1 MANNFIHTEGT
12 FESATLETFHF
23 DDKPYLGRHGE
34 PMAAA
39 LLRSGLVCITNSTY
53 HARPRGV
60 MGLGVEEPNALVQ
73 LVSGTQE
80 SMLPATTI
88 EVYDGLAARSLT
100 GIGALPGT
108 PDEARYD
115 KTNRHVDTLV
125 IGAGLSGL
133 TAAGEHLKAGREVLV
148 IDDQPGPGGH
158 LRHLGIEM
166 PSAMREVLAHEN
178 LTYLCRCTAVG
189 LYDQNF
195 IVAIERRSDH
205 LGNSPPEW
213 RASDPANRARIRV
226 WHIRANRVVLAPGAF
241 QRSLIFAN
249 NDRPGIML
257 SHAAATYA
265 AFHGVQIFKRA
276 VVSTV
281 DNQGYRDAIRLHNA
295 GVKVLGIYDARA
307 KAEGPSVAA
316 VRAVGMP
323 IHFRSTVL
331 DTSSES
337 DAEGALRNVT
347 IQNLD
352 TNETSMTPSDLLA
365 VSGGWTPIVD
375 LATHIG
381 IKPKW
386 SEEHAAFLVR
396 QSTDFLQTVGML
408 AGDFGSDDDTSVF
421 FGPLLNPDQARHA
434 YIDLQRDATL
444 HDLQRAVGAGLN
456 SIEHIKRYTTIGT
469 AHDQGK
475 TSGMLT
481 IGALCQLHG
490 EVEDK
495 KTGLPTKRFA
505 WSPADV
511 GTLSFRPPYVP
522 VPFAALAGRERGLL
536 SDPVR
541 ITPLHQ
547 WHIEAGAVFEDVGQ
561 WKRPWY
567 FPKPGENMDDAVRR
581 ECLAARQGV
590 AVMDASTLG
599 KIDIQG
605 PDAAAFLDRIYT
617 NVFSTLPVGQCRY
630 GLMCKTDGIVF
641 DDGVTT
647 RLSENHFLMTTTT
660 GGAARVLAW
669 LEEWLQTEWQDLKVY
684 CTSVTEHVSTI
695 ALVGPKS
702 RILLQELVKDL
713 DLSKDAFPFMHSR
726 EATIDNIPVRIA
738 RISFSGELAFEIN
751 VAWGH
756 ARHIWER
763 LWKLGR
769 PYDLTAYGT
778 ETMHVLRAEKGYI
791 IVGQDTDGTQTP
803 FDLNMSWIVSKKKE
817 FIGKRSFQ
825 LPYLKAT
832 GRLQL
837 VGLLPENHEEVIPEG
852 AYLTVLNS
860 QRNENGKTPHVGYVT
875 SSYYSPALGR
885 AFALALVADGLN
897 RMGETLIVPLITI
910 GEKKVLRAT
919 ISDAVFIDKENL
931 RRDN

>member
-1 MANNFIHTEGT
+1 MREIT
-12 FESATLETFHF
+12 FSF
-23 DDKPYLGRHGE
+23 DDILYKGRQGE

-39 LLRSGLVCITNSTY
+39 LLRSGLLCITNSTY
-53 HARPRGV
+53 HGRPRGV
-60 MGLGVEEPNALVQ
+60 MGLGVEEPNAIVQ

-88 EVYDGLAARSLT
+88 EVCDGLATRSLT
-100 GIGALPGT
+100 GIGSLPET
-108 PDEARYD
+108 PDESRYD

-125 IGAGLSGL
+125 IGAGLAGL
-133 TAAGEHLKAGREVLV
+133 MAAGEHLKASREVLL

-158 LRHLGIEM
+158 LRHLGIEL
-166 PSAMREVLAHEN
+166 PSSIREVLAHKN

-189 LYDQNF
+189 LYDQNYV
-195 IVAIERRSDH
+195 VAIERRSDH
-205 LGNSPPEW
+205 LENSAPIK
-213 RASDPANRARIRV
+213 RARIRV
-226 WHIRANRVVLAPGAF
+226 WHIRADRVVLAPGAF

-257 SHAAATYA
+257 SYAAATYVA
-265 AFHGVQIFKRA
+265 HHGVRIFKRA

-295 GVKVLGIYDARA
+295 GVQVEGIYDARA
-307 KAEGPSVAA
+307 KAEGPSVVAVKAA
-316 VRAVGMP
+316 GIP
-323 IHFRSTVL
+323 IHFRTTVL
-331 DTSSES
+331 DTSSDT

-347 IQNLD
+347 IRHLD
-352 TNETSMTPSDLLA
+352 TGETSMTSADLLA

-381 IKPKW
+381 IKPQW

-396 QSTDFLQTVGML
+396 HSTDQLQTVGML
-408 AGDFGSDDDTSVF
+408 AGDFGADDDAFVF
-421 FGPLLNPDQARHA
+421 FGPVLNAEQARHA

-444 HDLQRAVGAGLN
+444 HDLHRAVGAGLN
-456 SIEHIKRYTTIGT
+456 NIEHIKRYTTIGT

-481 IGALCQLHG
+481 IGALCQLSDG
-490 EVEDK
+490 TLNK
-495 KTGLPTKRFA
+495 KI
-505 WSPADV
+505 SPSDI

-536 SDPVR
+536 SDPIR

-547 WHIEAGAVFEDVGQ
+547 WHVDAGAVFEDVGQ

-567 FPKPGENMDDAVRR
+567 FPKNGESMDDAVRR

-605 PDAAAFLDRIYT
+605 PDAATFLDRIYT
-617 NVFSTLPVGQCRY
+617 NVFSTLSIGQCRY
-630 GLMCKTDGIVF
+630 GLMCKLEGIVF

-647 RLSENHFLMTTTT
+647 RLGENHFLMTTTT
-660 GGAARVLAW
+660 GGAARVFAW
-669 LEEWLQTEWQDLKVY
+669 LEEWLQTEWPDLKVY
-684 CTSVTEHVSTI
+684 CTSVTEHISTI

-702 RILLQELVKDL
+702 RNLLQELVTGI
-713 DLSKDAFPFMHSR
+713 DLSKSAFPFMHSR
-726 EATIDNIPVRIA
+726 EATIDDIPVRIA

-751 VAWGH
+751 VTWGN
-756 ARHIWER
+756 ALHIWKR
-763 LWKLGR
+763 LWTLGR
-769 PYDLTAYGT
+769 PYYLTAYGT

-803 FDLNMSWIVSKKKE
+803 YDLNMPWVVSKKKE

-825 LPYLKAT
+825 LPYLKAP

-852 AYLTVLNS
+852 AYLTLLT
-860 QRNENGKTPHVGYVT
+860 EKPDEKGKTPHTGYVT
-875 SSYYSPALGR
+875 SSYYSPALER

-897 RMGETLIVPLITI
+897 RMGETLAVPI
-910 GEKKVLRAT
+910 GKEVLRAT
-919 ISDAVFIDKENL
+919 ICDAVFIDKENI
-931 RRDN
+931 RRDD

>member
-1 MANNFIHTEGT
+1 MKTVSF
-12 FESATLETFHF
+12 SF
-23 DDKPYLGRHGE
+23 DDKQYVGYQGE
-34 PMAAA
+34 PLAVA
-39 LLRSGLVCITNSTY
+39 LLRSGLLHITNSTY
-53 HARPRGV
+53 HGRPRGI
-60 MGLGVEEPNALVQ
+60 MGLGVEEPNALLQ
-73 LVSGTQE
+73 LLSGTQE
-80 SMLPATTI
+80 SMLPATTV
-88 EVYDGLAARSLT
+88 EVSEGLAARSLT
-100 GIGALPGT
+100 GIGSLPES

-115 KTNRHVDTLV
+115 KTNRYVDTLV
-125 IGAGLSGL
+125 IGAGLAGL
-133 TAAGEHLKAGREVLV
+133 SAASEHLKAGREVLL
-148 IDDQPGPGGH
+148 IDDQPEPGGH
-158 LRHLGIEM
+158 LRHLGLEL
-166 PSAMREVLAHEN
+166 PSSLQDVLIHKN
-178 LTYLCRCTAVG
+178 LLYLRRCTAVG
-189 LYDQNF
+189 LYDQNYV
-195 IVAIERRSDH
+195 VAIERRSDH
-205 LGNSPPEW
+205 PGSFALDQ
-213 RASDPANRARIRV
+213 RALIRV
-226 WHIRANRVVLAPGAF
+226 WHIRADRVVLAPGAF
-241 QRSLIFAN
+241 QRPLIFSN

-257 SHAAATYA
+257 SHAAATYVA
-265 AFHGVQIFKRA
+265 HHGVRIFKRA

-281 DNQGYRDAIRLHNA
+281 DNQGYRDAVRLHHA
-295 GVKVLGIYDARA
+295 GVEVKGIYDARA
-307 KAEGPSVAA
+307 TAGGPGVLAA
-316 VRAVGMP
+316 RAAGIP
-323 IHFRSTVL
+323 IHFRTAVL
-331 DTSSES
+331 DTSSET
-337 DAEGALRNVT
+337 DADGVLRNVT
-347 IQNLD
+347 LRNLD
-352 TNETSMTPSDLLA
+352 TGETSTTPADLLA

-386 SEEHAAFLVR
+386 SEEHAAFLVNE
-396 QSTDFLQTVGML
+396 STDQLQTVGML
-408 AGDFGSDDDTSVF
+408 AGDFGGDDDPSVF
-421 FGPLLNPDQARHA
+421 FGPLLNAEQARHA

-444 HDLQRAVGAGLN
+444 HDLQRALGAGLN

-481 IGALCQLHG
+481 IGALCHLHG

-495 KTGLPTKRFA
+495 KNSLPAKRFA

-522 VPFAALAGRERGLL
+522 VTFAALAGRERGPL
-536 SDPVR
+536 SDPIR

-547 WHIEAGAVFEDVGQ
+547 WHVEAGAVFEDVGQ

-567 FPKPGENMDDAVRR
+567 FPKDGERMDDAVRR

-599 KIDIQG
+599 KIDIHG
-605 PDAAAFLDRIYT
+605 PDAATFLDRIYT

-630 GLMCKTDGIVF
+630 GLMCKADGIVF

-647 RLSENHFLMTTTT
+647 RLGENHFLMTTTT

-669 LEEWLQTEWQDLKVY
+669 LEEWLQTEWPDLKVY
-684 CTSVTEHVSTI
+684 CTSVTEHISTI

-702 RILLQELVKDL
+702 RNLLQELVTGT
-713 DLSKDAFPFMHSR
+713 DLSKSAFPFMHSR
-726 EATIDNIPVRIA
+726 EATIDGIPVRIA

-751 VAWGH
+751 VDWGH

-763 LWKLGR
+763 LWTLGR

-803 FDLNMSWIVSKKKE
+803 YDLNMPWIVSKKKE

-837 VGLLPENHEEVIPEG
+837 IGLLPSIHEEVIPEG
-852 AYLTVLNS
+852 AYVTEQTA
-860 QRNENGKTPHVGYVT
+860 QRQDNGKTPHIGYVT
-875 SSYYSPALGR
+875 SSYHSPELGR
-885 AFALALVADGLN
+885 SFALALVADGLN
-897 RMGETLIVPLITI
+897 RMGEVVAMPI
-910 GEKKVLRAT
+910 GNKVLFAT
-919 ISDAVFIDKENL
+919 ICDAVFIDKENI
-931 RRDN
+931 RRDS